1 MSGALFSISTDTSRD
16 RYREMVQGPRNC
28 RLRLTMTPYDICCL
42 RELALK
48 IHIIGICGT
57 FMGGLAQLCRQKGWE
72 VTGSDQHVYPPMS
85 DQLRQAG
92 IVLHEGYDPSVLRED
107 LDLVVVGNAMSRG
120 NVEVEAVL
128 DGKIPFI
135 SGPELLGRLTEGM
148 TVLAVSGTH
157 GKTTTTS
164 MLAWILESQ
173 GMNPGFLVGGVP
185 QNFGVSA
192 RLGGGQW
199 FVVEADEYDTAF
211 FDKRSKFVHYH
222 PDIFGINNLEFDHAD
237 IFSDL
242 SAIETQFHHAIR
254 RVPSQGFVVS
264 RAGVDAIDRVLARG
278 CWSRQLRI
286 GQGTSV
292 RFRSERDR
300 LVCDDWDLSVQWPMR
315 GKHNA
320 QNAELAVAMA
330 HAASV
335 PTDAGFLALS
345 EFQGVARRLNLL
357 FDNGVLKVWDDFAH
371 HPTAIETTLEAL
383 SEEPQRPLTAVI
395 ELRSNTMKAG
405 IHGKALLDAVAGAD
419 QVYWVLPDDVAWDVQ
434 ILEREQGSSVVVHD
448 LTALEQQLSKQTS
461 GQMIFM
467 SNGGF
472 SGIQGR
478 IAKHLRVC

>member
-1 MSGALFSISTDTSRD
+1 VSGALFSISTDTSRD
-16 RYREMVQGPRNC
+16 RYREMVQGRRNC
-28 RLRLTMTPYDICCL
+28 RLRPAMTPYGIRCL

-135 SGPELLGRLTEGM
+135 SGPELLGRLTEEM
-148 TVLAVSGTH
+148 TVLAVAGTH

-237 IFSDL
+237 IFHDL

-254 RVPSQGFVVS
+254 RVPSQGVVVS
-264 RAGVDAIDRVLARG
+264 RAGVDAIDRMLARG
-278 CWSRQLRI
+278 CWSQQLRI
-286 GQGTSV
+286 GEGTSLQ
-292 RFRSERDR
+292 FRAERDR
-300 LVCDDWDLSVQWPMR
+300 LVCDDWGLSVQWSMR

-330 HAASV
+330 HAVNV
-335 PTDAGFLALS
+335 PT
-345 EFQGVARRLNLL
+345 
-357 FDNGVLKVWDDFAH
+357 
-371 HPTAIETTLEAL
+371 
-383 SEEPQRPLTAVI
+383 
-395 ELRSNTMKAG
+395 
-405 IHGKALLDAVAGAD
+405 
-419 QVYWVLPDDVAWDVQ
+419 
-434 ILEREQGSSVVVHD
+434 
-448 LTALEQQLSKQTS
+448 
-461 GQMIFM
+461 
-467 SNGGF
+467 
-472 SGIQGR
+472 
-478 IAKHLRVC
+478 

>member
-1 MSGALFSISTDTSRD
+1 MKIELAKKEVIHFVGIGGIGMSGLSLIMKGKGFK
-16 RYREMVQGPRNC
+16 VQGSDLFINKNIE
-28 RLRLTMTPYDICCL
+28 RLKKEKIKIFLGQKKQNLKNATIVVISSAIKKNNPEMIEAKRKRLPVITRGKM
-42 RELALK
+42 LA
-48 IHIIGICGT
+48 HIVSLTKNI
-57 FMGGLAQLCRQKGWE
+57 
-72 VTGSDQHVYPPMS
+72 
-85 DQLRQAG
+85 
-92 IVLHEGYDPSVLRED
+92 
-107 LDLVVVGNAMSRG
+107 VVVGS
-120 NVEVEAVL
+120 
-128 DGKIPFI
+128 
-135 SGPELLGRLTEGM
+135 
-148 TVLAVSGTH
+148 H

-237 IFSDL
+237 IFHDL

-254 RVPSQGFVVS
+254 RVPSQGVVVS
-264 RAGVDAIDRVLARG
+264 RAGVDAIDRMLARG
-278 CWSRQLRI
+278 CWSQQLRI
-286 GQGTSV
+286 GEGTSLQV
-292 RFRSERDR
+292 RAERDR
-300 LVCDDWDLSVQWPMR
+300 LVCDDWGLSVQWSMR

-320 QNAELAVAMA
+320 QNSELAVAMA
-330 HAASV
+330 HAVNV
-335 PTDAGFLALS
+335 PTDAGLMALS

-383 SEEPQRPLTAVI
+383 SEDPQRPLTAVI

-405 IHGKALLDAVAGAD
+405 IHGKALIDAVACAD
-419 QVYWVLPDDVAWDVQ
+419 QIYWVLPDDVSWDVQ
-434 ILEREQGSSVVVHD
+434 ILQREQGSSVVVDD
-448 LTALEQQLSKQTS
+448 LSALEQKLSKQTS
-461 GQMIFM
+461 GQIIFM

-478 IAKHLRVC
+478 VVEHLKVR

>member
-1 MSGALFSISTDTSRD
+1 MSCALFSISTDTSRD
-16 RYREMVQGPRNC
+16 RYREMVQGPQNC
-28 RLRLTMTPYDICCL
+28 RLRPAMTPYDIRCL

-92 IVLHEGYDPSVLRED
+92 IILHEGYDPSVLRED
-107 LDLVVVGNAMSRG
+107 LDLVVVGNAISRG
-120 NVEVEAVL
+120 NVEVEVVL

-135 SGPELLGRLTEGM
+135 SGPELLGHLTQEM
-148 TVLAVSGTH
+148 NVLAVSGTH

-164 MLAWILESQ
+164 MLVWILESQ
-173 GMNPGFLVGGVP
+173 GLNPGFLVGGVP

-237 IFSDL
+237 IFSNL

-264 RAGVDAIDRVLARG
+264 RAGIDAIDRVLARG
-278 CWSRQLRI
+278 CWSQQLRF
-286 GQGTSV
+286 GQGTFV
-292 RFRSERDR
+292 QFRADWDK
-300 LVCDDWDLSVQWPMR
+300 LVCDDWGLSVQWSMR

-330 HAASV
+330 HAANV
-335 PTDAGFLALS
+335 PTDAGLMALS
-345 EFQGVARRLNLL
+345 EFQGVGRRLNLL

-371 HPTAIETTLEAL
+371 HPTAIEMTLEAL
-383 SEEPQRPLTAVI
+383 SDEPRRPLTAVV

-405 IHGKALLDAVAGAD
+405 IHGKALLNAVAYAD
-419 QVYWVLPDDVAWDVQ
+419 QTYWVLPDDVPWDVQ
-434 ILEREQGSSVVVHD
+434 ILECEQDSSVVVDD
-448 LTALEQQLSKQTS
+448 LSALEKQLSKQTS
-461 GQMIFM
+461 GQIIFM

-478 IAKHLRVC
+478 VVEHLRLR